1 MRVRAHHL
9 QCFFFGLLALVGLQI
24 ALFDKIFECAG
35 DVEGGTPL
43 RFRNIHRRQPME
55 IIDQDA
61 AEDSVDED
69 FEAASGCILVCD
81 DNHFLIGTLIIMHS
95 CSFSEII

>member
-9 QCFFFGLLALVGLQI
+9 RYFFVGLLALVGLQI

-35 DVEGGTPL
+35 NADEGIPL
-43 RFRNIHRRQPME
+43 PFHNFPQKE
-55 IIDQDA
+55 T
-61 AEDSVDED
+61 EVSVDDNADED

-81 DNHFLIGTLIIMHS
+81 DNHFLIGKLTIMNIS
-95 CSFSEII
+95 CVLERS